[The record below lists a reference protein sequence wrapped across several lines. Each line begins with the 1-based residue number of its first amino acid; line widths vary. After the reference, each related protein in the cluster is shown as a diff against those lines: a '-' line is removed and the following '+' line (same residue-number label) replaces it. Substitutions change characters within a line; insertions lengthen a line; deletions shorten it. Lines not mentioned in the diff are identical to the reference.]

1 MTDADVKNVFDHYV
15 AAVKASDA
23 DALLALYANDAQ
35 IFDMMEPFERHGWE
49 SGREMI
55 EAWLG
60 EPGTT
65 QDCAIEDLDLTEN
78 GDLAVARAAVR
89 YGVTMADGRHHT
101 MWNRATW
108 ALRRI
113 DGAWKI
119 IHEHTSVPL
128 ANEDMQPMFEGREA

>member
-1 MTDADVKNVFDHYV
+1 MAGTGVKDVLDQYL

-23 DALLALYANDAQ
+23 DALLALYADDAR
-35 IFDMMEPFERHGWE
+35 IFDMMQPFERRGQE

-65 QDCAIEDLDLTEN
+65 QDCAIDDLQVIED
-78 GDLAVARAAVR
+78 GDLAIASAAVR

-108 ALRRI
+108 ALRRL
-113 DGAWKI
+113 DGAWRI

-128 ANEDMQPMFEGREA
+128 ANEDMQPMFEGR